1 MSENKLFSL
10 LRSTDMFRT
19 APDMEAE
26 IERLRQAN
34 AELLAA
40 CEGMNRAIRE
50 TYNGVVIPFRLFDAI
65 CKTDVAI
72 CHSKSGGEK

>member
-34 AELLAA
+34 VELLAA

-72 CHSKSGGEK
+72 ARAEVKNE